1 MPGFPTGHKFRH
13 PPWYGKSLC
22 ECSQGR
28 QIQKDMYVNKHPFKM
43 KLKPF
48 SHYVIYEQG
57 KNERHK
63 AISDCISRHLHMY
76 AYIHITRR
84 KGMLKNI
91 SDNSMHLPFQ
101 KQTLHLWILQ
111 SSSLVLFCSLLLSEK
126 MRKLGHSL
134 DELSWGLVPGL
145 CSASLFQEHFRWF
158 CHLETD
164 VYGKTTKLQ
173 VRTGKDLNFYWLC
186 TCSLK

>member
-1 MPGFPTGHKFRH
+1 MQMFPG
-13 PPWYGKSLC
+13 
-22 ECSQGR
+22 QAD
-28 QIQKDMYVNKHPFKM
+28 QKDMYVNKHPFKM

-101 KQTLHLWILQ
+101 KQTLHLWTLR

-134 DELSWGLVPGL
+134 DELSW
-145 CSASLFQEHFRWF
+145 
-158 CHLETD
+158 
-164 VYGKTTKLQ
+164 Q
-173 VRTGKDLNFYWLC
+173 VRSGPRAVLSIPAPGAFQLVLPPGNWCVWKDN
-186 TCSLK
+186 

>member
-1 MPGFPTGHKFRH
+1 MRMFPG
-13 PPWYGKSLC
+13 
-22 ECSQGR
+22 QAD
-28 QIQKDMYVNKHPFKM
+28 QKDMYVKKHPFKM

-63 AISDCISRHLHMY
+63 VISDCISRHLHMY

-101 KQTLHLWILQ
+101 KQTLHLWTLQ
-111 SSSLVLFCSLLLSEK
+111 SSSLVLFCSLLFSEK
-126 MRKLGHSL
+126 WESWDIVWMNCHDR
-134 DELSWGLVPGL
+134 WGLVPGL
-145 CSASLFQEHFRWF
+145 CSASPLQEHFSWF

-164 VYGKTTKLQ
+164 EYGKTTKLQ
-173 VRTGKDLNFYWLC
+173 VRTGKDLHFYWLC